1 MMTTC
6 KGAKVSKTLGEL
18 ILLDPVD
25 VPKKKYLLAAAERLL
40 KDYEI
45 LASYGSKTKSE
56 ESEGFDAV
64 ADFLKIL
71 TQKVKE

>member
-1 MMTTC
+1 MTC

-25 VPKKKYLLAAAERLL
+25 VPKKKHLLAAAERLL

-56 ESEGFDAV
+56 ESEGFDVV